1 MNDEN
6 YFSFDENTCNLASFS
21 NYALQQDIWGLRPV
35 SYMRTTESS
44 KYHNIN
50 TQQHFV
56 NALWVWIL
64 YFSTWGVYDFFIGLR
79 MNIVIHFT
87 ITFLVMLST
96 TIKGLIRVFFDFFTL
111 HTFLHCHIVSLLKTQ
126 IMRHLRCWRLHMNST
141 ISQIRTR

>member
-50 TQQHFV
+50 TQQHMKCV
-56 NALWVWIL
+56 MI
-64 YFSTWGVYDFFIGLR
+64 
-79 MNIVIHFT
+79 MNIIF
-87 ITFLVMLST
+87 FNLR
-96 TIKGLIRVFFDFFTL
+96 GLWLFYRFKNEY
-111 HTFLHCHIVSLLKTQ
+111 CYSLYYN
-126 IMRHLRCWRLHMNST
+126 IFSDAIYYH
-141 ISQIRTR
+141 